1 MQETKQNKRLLTRQS
16 APRQSENMS
25 EHERRA
31 AQESLVLLRQAI
43 ARQERAF
50 KTIIYAILLL
60 LMIII
65 FAVVLLA
72 DVKAARDF

>member
-1 MQETKQNKRLLTRQS
+1 MQETKQNEPLLTQTS
-16 APRQSENMS
+16 FARQSENMS

-43 ARQERAF
+43 LRQERAF

-65 FAVVLLA
+65 FAVALFA
-72 DVKAARDF
+72 DAKAASDF